1 MHRIMFFVS
10 ARGENLVLEFLK
22 QLEKGLKAKVDGCIR
37 YLELYGDKARRPFAS
52 PLRDKIYELRISYK
66 NLELRIL
73 YFFDK
78 NIIMLTHAFF
88 KKTDAVPA
96 AEIARAVGIREEYF
110 RTK

>member
-1 MHRIMFFVS
+1 MHRIMFYVS

-22 QLEKGLKAKVDGCIR
+22 TLEIGLQAKVDGSIR
-37 YLELYGDKARRPFAS
+37 YLEFYGDRAKRPKVS
-52 PLRDKIYELRISYK
+52 PLRDKIYELRVSYK
-66 NLELRIL
+66 HLELRVL

-96 AEIARAVGIREEYF
+96 AEIDKAVGIRDDYF
-110 RTK
+110 KNK